1 MGNKASDNAAKS
13 VYLPSRTT
21 FHKTQ
26 GSMKTEDQRFVKR
39 VQSQTCLCYAE
50 RRNEGNNTN
59 PSAMNLKEVFE
70 AGDEHVRFP
79 FSETILS
86 TDIYT

>member
-1 MGNKASDNAAKS
+1 
-13 VYLPSRTT
+13 
-21 FHKTQ
+21 
-26 GSMKTEDQRFVKR
+26 
-39 VQSQTCLCYAE
+39 
-50 RRNEGNNTN
+50 
-59 PSAMNLKEVFE
+59 MNLKEVFE